1 MIENTNPF
9 NIGMYDIS
17 MTKHDGSDPMSIA
30 EQVVEFSLFQSIFS
44 PVLKGN
50 LSINDYVGLIN
61 NYPMIGEEI
70 ITVFLKQSTDE
81 GENNYKIEFVIT
93 AIREI
98 LIGNDNRQTV
108 YNVELASKEAYLNS
122 LELVAKAYVS
132 PIDKIIKDVVE
143 NNLKSKKKIKFV
155 NDTKKTRKLV
165 IPNMSPFAAVDW
177 LCNYAVSEDDK
188 KYYTYAFYETL
199 GASNANEFR
208 ASPIIEPEFV
218 FKAIQRPTWRAYV
231 DDEALVQAKK
241 NPYYYISNI
250 EMMNRDAPLYKS
262 MVSQGFD
269 VNRIA
274 KNFKF
279 NKRLT
284 MFEKI
289 VGGYFENEYVEINL
303 QQKDHK
309 ITKFNIRDD
318 QYSELNNHKL
328 NTVKYIDAIIDHN
341 TNSEKSPKTKYVIN
355 NYDDQSQPSFRTK
368 WGRDASSFLA
378 YAQVDISLVIYTDL
392 RLRAGDVIWVN
403 IPEFHGF
410 DAAFVD
416 TKLSGYFMI
425 SEIKNIVRNDGF
437 TYTTLRLNKDS
448 YLTTVD
454 HKSYFAERGIR

>member
-1 MIENTNPF
+1 MRRF
-9 NIGMYDIS
+9 
-17 MTKHDGSDPMSIA
+17 
-30 EQVVEFSLFQSIFS
+30 
-44 PVLKGN
+44 
-50 LSINDYVGLIN
+50 
-61 NYPMIGEEI
+61 
-70 ITVFLKQSTDE
+70 
-81 GENNYKIEFVIT
+81 
-93 AIREI
+93 
-98 LIGNDNRQTV
+98 RQTV

-143 NNLKSKKKIKFV
+143 NSLKSKKKIKFV

-231 DDEALVQAKK
+231 DDEALAQAKK